1 MFYKITT
8 LKKHTHPLSVNGKSS
23 RQGATSSSYDSGS
36 HHNTSATS
44 DTLDSDDDVLPSER
58 SPKVGLIKPSRI
70 IPVYVRA
77 VSWSWPSQDY
87 HHYICVYSA
96 LVGWKLYIWYMYLEG
111 YVPVGGFGR
120 GQSLPNWALCMLVNN
135 HSLHSVACFVLLAL
149 GGGAFH
155 ETCHH

>member
-1 MFYKITT
+1 MNKMNLGWQDTRYSNHDVLQDNST

-70 IPVYVRA
+70 IPVYMWEQFLEVDPA
-77 VSWSWPSQDY
+77 KITITFVFTVLLSGENCTYGTCIWKDMFLW
-87 HHYICVYSA
+87 
-96 LVGWKLYIWYMYLEG
+96 VGLEG
-111 YVPVGGFGR
+111 VNPFQIGR
-120 GQSLPNWALCMLVNN
+120 F
-135 HSLHSVACFVLLAL
+135 AC
-149 GGGAFH
+149 
-155 ETCHH
+155 